1 MKICPASLVS
11 RELPSASLWDKS
23 HIAAILVRLWSL
35 DVTKRLVYMKEEI
48 WTNLA
53 FSQKVKQHDSTIAL
67 LYIHPKGIFKPSLA
81 KLCL

>member
-23 HIAAILVRLWSL
+23 HLAAILVRLWSL

-53 FSQKVKQHDSTIAL
+53 GQWIIYTANFTDNSINDPDISI
-67 LYIHPKGIFKPSLA
+67 LA
-81 KLCL
+81 KYKKVSK